1 MKTCAKFFLMAM
13 AAGMMLTGC
22 AYPPVSAPEKGPK
35 PIYDEQGRPLW
46 IPPSARRP
54 SVPSA
59 PPSGDTQSTTAE
71 QENTEEQAADIYQE
85 RLDTET
91 EPVSPSRPAP
101 RIGSAGSVENEEQIG
116 KTEDSHLM
124 LAVSPL
130 AVQAEQQME
139 KGDLDQAFATA
150 ERAVRID
157 PDNAKMWNL
166 MARIQFKKENYPQ
179 AEQLAKKSNL
189 LAANDTALQ
198 AVNWKIIAA
207 VLSRN
212 GQEEEARRALQKAE
226 DLEYGRRG
234 W

>member
-1 MKTCAKFFLMAM
+1 MKTCAKILLMAM
-13 AAGMMLTGC
+13 AAGMMLAGC
-22 AYPPVSAPEKGPK
+22 AYPPAPAPEKGPK
-35 PIYDEQGRPLW
+35 PIYDEQGRPIWL
-46 IPPSARRP
+46 PPSARKP
-54 SVPSA
+54 I
-59 PPSGDTQSTTAE
+59 PPSSDRETQYPGE
-71 QENTEEQAADIYQE
+71 
-85 RLDTET
+85 ET
-91 EPVSPSRPAP
+91 ERAQQDASGIYEDQEDTGMEDPSEIQSAP
-101 RIGSAGSVENEEQIG
+101 RIGSAGEEDLG
-116 KTEDSHLM
+116 KDNSHLL

-130 AVQAEQQME
+130 AAQAEQQME
-139 KGDLDQAFATA
+139 RGELDQAFATA

-179 AEQLAKKSNL
+179 AEQLARKSNL

-198 AVNWKIIAA
+198 TVNWKIIAA